1 MSQGND
7 KTGADTALR
16 VLIVEDHEDTLLML
30 GKLLARM
37 PVEVIP
43 APDCAGARKA
53 AGERG
58 RVDVVVSDHDLP
70 DGNGPSLLADLKRAC
85 GCTTVIVSGHGRPE
99 AGLPAGVD
107 HWMPKPLDLPALTRM
122 ISGVVRR

>member
-1 MSQGND
+1 MSQGSD
-7 KTGADTALR
+7 KTGADPALR

-43 APDCAGARKA
+43 APDCAVARQA
-53 AGERG
+53 ARDRG
-58 RVDVVVSDHDLP
+58 RVDVAVADHDLP
-70 DGNGPSLLADLKRAC
+70 DGNGASLLADLKQAC
-85 GCTTVIVSGHGRPE
+85 GCTTVIVSGHGRPDT
-99 AGLPAGVD
+99 GLPAGVD

-122 ISGVVRR
+122 INGVARR